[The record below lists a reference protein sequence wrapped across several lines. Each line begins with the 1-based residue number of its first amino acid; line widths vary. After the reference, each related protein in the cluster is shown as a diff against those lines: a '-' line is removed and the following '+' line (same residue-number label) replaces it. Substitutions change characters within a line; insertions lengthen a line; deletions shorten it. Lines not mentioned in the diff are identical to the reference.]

1 MAGWRS
7 RCVTRVTALL
17 LQGIWLTGCPL
28 SSHDGQRQAFEVGG
42 GHDHVCVV
50 VCWFVCWLQVTENGV
65 PVPNESEK
73 PLQEALRDNFRLDY
87 YR

>member
-1 MAGWRS
+1 M
-7 RCVTRVTALL
+7 
-17 LQGIWLTGCPL
+17 
-28 SSHDGQRQAFEVGG
+28 GG
-42 GHDHVCVV
+42 GHAHGPVV
-50 VCWFVCWLQVTENGV
+50 VCWLQVTENGV

>member
-1 MAGWRS
+1 MWE
-7 RCVTRVTALL
+7 AL
-17 LQGIWLTGCPL
+17 
-28 SSHDGQRQAFEVGG
+28 AE
-42 GHDHVCVV
+42 VV
-50 VCWFVCWLQVTENGV
+50 VARPCVCCGVCWLQVTENGV

>member
-1 MAGWRS
+1 M
-7 RCVTRVTALL
+7 
-17 LQGIWLTGCPL
+17 LQGIRLTGCPL
-28 SSHDGQRQAFEVGG
+28 SNNGQRQAWRCELGTPMWEALAE
-42 GHDHVCVV
+42 VV
-50 VCWFVCWLQVTENGV
+50 VARPCVCCGVCWLQVTENGV